1 VLARRRFGPAGFLLF
16 GFFGLVV
23 MTDNR
28 LGADGGGAIV
38 LGVALAVL
46 GWRLFRL
53 RLSGFIALLG
63 GAALAVLWLV
73 QRGLAQSGPDHLRS
87 AFSGGVSGLLASL
100 GSRWPLSYLP
110 ALHAW
115 TLVVPLLVVVTAAFV
130 VAWRRTEVRATRDLL
145 LALGVALVTS
155 LLVNDSAAYE
165 LAGGVAV
172 VGAAARFVPTSAPVR
187 IRARVP
193 VFRRAE
199 PATSEAPPS

>member
-1 VLARRRFGPAGFLLF
+1 
-16 GFFGLVV
+16 

-28 LGADGGGAIV
+28 LGSDGGGAIV

-53 RLSGFIALLG
+53 RLSGLIALLA

-73 QRGLAQSGPDHLRS
+73 QRGLAQTGPDHLRS
-87 AFSGGVSGLLASL
+87 AFDGGVTGFLASL

-110 ALHAW
+110 ALQEW
-115 TLVVPLLVVVTAAFV
+115 TLVVPLLLVLAAAFV
-130 VAWRRTEVRATRDLL
+130 VAWRRTEVAATRDLL

-165 LAGGVAV
+165 LAGGITV
-172 VGAAARFVPTSAPVR
+172 VGSAARFVPTSAPLR
-187 IRARVP
+187 IRVRVP
-193 VFRRAE
+193 VLRRSSPAVE
-199 PATSEAPPS
+199 PVASESPPS